1 MDHVKSIFRLLID
14 YLPDLANILLAVMG
28 VWMSF
33 PQKAQRIEENPR
45 LRNAFVRSLGPNG
58 LAASDPMGLLERV
71 ENILAV
77 TGSRRWSSSRMPG
90 GLVYSQAAFF
100 FETCAGRRSIF
111 FSSPS
116 ACRCAYL
123 ILYPIFAM
131 STVCSVFRAQR
142 QRCQT
147 T

>member
-1 MDHVKSIFRLLID
+1 MGAREHRSAPS
-14 YLPDLANILLAVMG
+14 PDLSTAFLTEWLLPTTG
-28 VWMSF
+28 SF
-33 PQKAQRIEENPR
+33 WNASPR
-45 LRNAFVRSLGPNG
+45 VFSVETQWLSSFRSY
-58 LAASDPMGLLERV
+58 GLLERV

-100 FETCAGRRSIF
+100 LETCAGRRYIF

-142 QRCQT
+142 HRCQT

>member
-58 LAASDPMGLLERV
+58 LAASDPMGLWNELR
-71 ENILAV
+71 
-77 TGSRRWSSSRMPG
+77 THWP
-90 GLVYSQAAFF
+90 
-100 FETCAGRRSIF
+100 
-111 FSSPS
+111 
-116 ACRCAYL
+116 
-123 ILYPIFAM
+123 
-131 STVCSVFRAQR
+131 
-142 QRCQT
+142 
-147 T
+147 